1 MLYVLHGTDRKKV
14 REESKKILSTLALK
28 RPDAQVFRL
37 VDEGATPDRL
47 RELLESTGLFEG
59 KHIVVLEFAL
69 GDEEF
74 GDVVVDLAKSLAAS
88 EHIFIIL
95 EEKMSTPLRKALEEY
110 ANKVQVFD
118 VPKEEEKK
126 FNAFAIADACAR
138 RDKKG
143 AWVLLQ
149 QALREGMVPEEV
161 HGIIWWQFK
170 TLALVERGDTEGMKT
185 FSVAKA
191 QSALRNFSHE
201 ELQKLTHELVTIYHE
216 ARRDGPPLE
225 IALEKWILAL

>member
-14 REESKKILSTLALK
+14 RERSHEILSALALK
-28 RPDAQVFRL
+28 RPHAQVFRL

-47 RELLESTGLFEG
+47 RELVESKGLFEE
-59 KHIVVLEFAL
+59 KYIVIVEFAL
-69 GDEEF
+69 GIEAFSDA
-74 GDVVVDLAKSLAAS
+74 VVKLAQALAES
-88 EHIFIIL
+88 EHIFVIL
-95 EEKMSTPLRKALEEY
+95 EEKLSTPLRKALEEH
-110 ANKVQVFD
+110 ATKVQVFD

-138 RDKKG
+138 RDKKN

-149 QALREGMVPEEV
+149 QAFREGKASEEI

-170 TLALVERGDTEGMKT
+170 TLALVEMGDTEGMKS
-185 FSVAKA
+185 FSITKA
-191 QSALRNFSHE
+191 RSALTRFSHE
-201 ELQKLTHELVTIYHE
+201 ELHKLTHELVTLYHE